1 MLAKLDGWKT
11 YILVGLG
18 LAIVGLNVAGLIT
31 ADQMNH
37 MLEVIGLGS
46 MATLRNAI
54 AKNAVAIEE
63 VKSP

>member
-1 MLAKLDGWKT
+1 MLAKLDGYKT

-54 AKNAVAIEE
+54 AKNATAIAD
-63 VKSP
+63 VKP